1 MDNHRQEKDEE
12 EEVAGRGS
20 GSRRSKVNNNNRT
33 KHKTEMCVMMSSDK
47 CTIRSP
53 FVRGESRGYDGVGG
67 MVKGGGGLRGEFE

>member
-1 MDNHRQEKDEE
+1 MDNHRQEEEGE

-53 FVRGESRGYDGVGG
+53 FVRGVT
-67 MVKGGGGLRGEFE
+67 MGLEVW